1 MDDNETNDHGSARIA
16 EPYSP
21 AMISSEP
28 DFAKVEIKGV
38 GGWLLFFVIGQL
50 ALRPMLFFA
59 SLLKSKPIADVA
71 ERFPA
76 TAKLITIE
84 ATIQIA
90 LLVGGILVGL
100 ALLKTGVRWPVL
112 LTKIYLVANALLNL
126 ALAVLYFGNDLP
138 EFARKSLI
146 AKGIISGVLVSIV
159 SFLWFF
165 YFIRSKRVQATYFD
179 NAGRKPDREGGC

>member
-1 MDDNETNDHGSARIA
+1 MSDNAPNDHGSARIA
-16 EPYSP
+16 DSFTP

-28 DFAKVEIKGV
+28 AFTKVVEVKGV

-50 ALRPMLFFA
+50 ALRPMLFLA
-59 SLLKSKPIADVA
+59 SFLTSTPRAGVA

-76 TAKLITIE
+76 TATIITIE

-90 LLVGGILVGL
+90 LLIGGIIVGV

-126 ALAVLYFGNDLP
+126 ALAVLYFRSDLP
-138 EFARKSLI
+138 EFTRTSLI
-146 AKGIISGVLVSIV
+146 AKGIISGVLVTIV
-159 SFLWFF
+159 CFLWFL
-165 YFIRSKRVQATYFD
+165 YFVRSKRVQATYFEKC
-179 NAGRKPDREGGC
+179 AAETRP

>member
-1 MDDNETNDHGSARIA
+1 MRDDGPNNHDSAQIA
-16 EPYSP
+16 ESYSP

-28 DFAKVEIKGV
+28 DFTKAEVRGV

-59 SLLKSKPIADVA
+59 SLLTSTPRAGVA

-76 TAKLITIE
+76 TARIITIE

-90 LLVGGILVGL
+90 LLIGGVIVGL
-100 ALLKTGVRWPVL
+100 ALLKTGVKWPVL

-126 ALAVLYFGNDLP
+126 ALAVVYFGTDLP
-138 EFARKSLI
+138 EFTRTSLI
-146 AKGIISGVLVSIV
+146 AKGIITGVLVSIV
-159 SFLWFF
+159 CFLWFM
-165 YFIRSKRVQATYFD
+165 YFIRSKRVQATYF
-179 NAGRKPDREGGC
+179 AQH

>member
-1 MDDNETNDHGSARIA
+1 MDDNAPNNHDSAQIA
-16 EPYSP
+16 ESYSP

-28 DFAKVEIKGV
+28 DFTKAEVRGV

-59 SLLKSKPIADVA
+59 SLLTSTPRAGVA

-76 TAKLITIE
+76 TARIITIE

-90 LLVGGILVGL
+90 LLIGGVIVGL
-100 ALLKTGVRWPVL
+100 ALLKTGVKWPVL

-126 ALAVLYFGNDLP
+126 TLAVVYFGTDLP
-138 EFARKSLI
+138 EFTRTSLI
-146 AKGIISGVLVSIV
+146 AKGIITGVLVSIV
-159 SFLWFF
+159 CFLWFM
-165 YFIRSKRVQATYFD
+165 YFIRSKRVQATYF
-179 NAGRKPDREGGC
+179 AQH

>member
-1 MDDNETNDHGSARIA
+1 MNDSAPHDHDSAGIA
-16 EPYSP
+16 ESYSP

-28 DFAKVEIKGV
+28 AFTKVDIKVEVKGV

-59 SLLKSKPIADVA
+59 SLLKTTGRADVA

-76 TAKLITIE
+76 TARIITIE

-90 LLVGGILVGL
+90 LLIGGIIVGV
-100 ALLKTGVRWPVL
+100 ALLKTGVGWPVL

-126 ALAVLYFGNDLP
+126 ALAVLYFGTDLP
-138 EFARKSLI
+138 EVARTSLV
-146 AKGIISGVLVSIV
+146 AKGIISGVIVSIV
-159 SFLWFF
+159 CFLWFL
-165 YFIRSKRVQATYFD
+165 YFTRSKRVQATYF
-179 NAGRKPDREGGC
+179 AGP